1 MKPTRIIIP
10 DGAQIAFE
18 QWHDDV
24 AQANE
29 GNPDWFL
36 FDDPERVER
45 ATRAIVAWS
54 VDAIG
59 DLGVA
64 ALWVPKTTPSDLF
77 EDVMNLVDT
86 LACVEQEQ
94 AEQDD
99 KSGADECAK
108 WARKASQG
116 LSTLHRRLDKLR
128 QGAVRAELRAKS
140 AARGEVELDRRR
152 SPKTVVLDGV
162 ERALLAASL
171 CACGGVRV
179 TTSYIPPCKQ
189 LVCARTGCRVGVIY
203 EGRTVAPK
211 ACDEA
216 PSPTD
221 AEALAGVKVRRV
233 KR

>member
-1 MKPTRIIIP
+1 MKPTRILVP

-18 QWHDDV
+18 QWHEDV
-24 AQANE
+24 SNANA

-36 FDDPERVER
+36 SNDPERVER

-54 VDAIG
+54 VDMDG

-64 ALWVPKTTPSDLF
+64 ALWVPKTTPADLLGDVTDLVSDL
-77 EDVMNLVDT
+77 
-86 LACVEQEQ
+86 AYVEQEQ

-99 KSGADECAK
+99 KAGADECAK

-116 LSTLHRRLDKLR
+116 LSTLHRRLNKLR
-128 QGAVRAELRAKS
+128 QGAVRAELRARS
-140 AARGEVELDRRR
+140 AARGEVELDARR
-152 SPKTVVLDGV
+152 SPRTVVLDGQ
-162 ERALLAASL
+162 EREVLAASP

-179 TTSYIPPCKQ
+179 TASYIPPCKQ

-203 EGRTVAPK
+203 QGRTVAPK
-211 ACDEA
+211 ACDEK

-221 AEALAGVKVRRV
+221 AEALAGIKTKKV